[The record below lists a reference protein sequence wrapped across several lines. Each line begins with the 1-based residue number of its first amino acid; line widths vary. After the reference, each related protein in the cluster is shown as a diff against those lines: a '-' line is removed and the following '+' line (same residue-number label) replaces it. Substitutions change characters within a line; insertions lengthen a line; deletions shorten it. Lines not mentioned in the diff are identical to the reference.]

1 MDFAGKAVLV
11 TGGSSGIGAATVKAF
26 ADAGARVVATGR
38 DAVRGRKVCAET
50 GGSAHFIAG
59 DLADPR
65 FCDSLVPE
73 AVKRLGRLDVLVNN
87 AGALYRTAPVDTS
100 AAQWREMFTVNVD
113 APFILSVAAVRQ
125 MRAQGGGGAI
135 VNVASELAV
144 VGGKGIGSYAA
155 TKGAIALLTRSMALD
170 HAEEGI
176 RVNAV
181 CPGEIHTPMLEN
193 SVRQRG
199 MTVEDGLASLAR
211 HVPMKRVARPEEIA
225 ATILFLASD
234 AASFVTG
241 ALLSADGG
249 STAR

>member
-1 MDFAGKAVLV
+1 MDFAGKTVLV

-26 ADAGARVVATGR
+26 AAAGARVLSTGR
-38 DAVRGRKVCAET
+38 DTARGTRVCAET
-50 GGSAHFIAG
+50 GSKAEFVAG

-65 FCDSLVPE
+65 FCESLVPE
-73 AVKRLGRLDVLVNN
+73 TVKRFGRLDVLVNN

-100 AAQWREMFTVNVD
+100 AAQWREMFAVNVD
-113 APFILSVAAVRQ
+113 APFILSSAAVRQ
-125 MRAQGGGGAI
+125 MRVQGGGAI

-155 TKGAIALLTRSMALD
+155 TKGAVALLTRSMALD

-181 CPGEIHTPMLEN
+181 CPGEILTPMLEN
-193 SVRQRG
+193 SVLQRG
-199 MTVEDGLASLAR
+199 MTVEDGVALLAR
-211 HVPMKRVARPEEIA
+211 HVPMKRVAKPEEIA

-241 ALLSADGG
+241 ALLAADGG

>member
-1 MDFAGKAVLV
+1 MEFTGKAVLV

-26 ADAGARVVATGR
+26 AAAGARVLSTGR
-38 DAVRGRKVCAET
+38 DEARGRQVCGETSGRAE
-50 GGSAHFIAG
+50 FLAG
-59 DLADPR
+59 DLADPG
-65 FCDSLVPE
+65 FCESLVPE
-73 AVKRLGRLDVLVNN
+73 TVKRLGRLDVLVNN
-87 AGALYRTAPVDTS
+87 AGALHRTAPVDTS
-100 AAQWREMFTVNVD
+100 AAQWREMFAVNVD
-113 APFILSVAAVRQ
+113 APFILSTATVRQ
-125 MRAQGGGGAI
+125 MRVQGSGGAI
-135 VNVASELAV
+135 VNVASELAI

-155 TKGAIALLTRSMALD
+155 TKGAVALLTRSMALD

-181 CPGEIHTPMLEN
+181 CPGEIHTPMLED

-199 MTVEDGLASLAR
+199 MTTEDGIAFLAR

>member
-1 MDFAGKAVLV
+1 MMDFTGKAVLV

-26 ADAGARVVATGR
+26 AAAGARVLSTGR
-38 DAVRGRKVCAET
+38 DAKRGQEVCAAT
-50 GGSAHFIAG
+50 GGRAAFVAG

-65 FCDSLVPE
+65 FCETLVPE

-100 AAQWREMFTVNVD
+100 AAQWREMFAVNVD
-113 APFILSVAAVRQ
+113 APFILSSAAVRQ
-125 MRAQGGGGAI
+125 MRAQGGGAI

-155 TKGAIALLTRSMALD
+155 TKGAVALLTRSMALD

-193 SVRQRG
+193 SVLQRG
-199 MTVEDGLASLAR
+199 MTVEDGVAFLAR
-211 HVPMKRVARPEEIA
+211 HVPMKRVAQPEEIA

-234 AASFVTG
+234 AASYVTG

>member
-1 MDFAGKAVLV
+1 MGFAGKTVLV

-26 ADAGARVVATGR
+26 AAAGAQVLSTGR
-38 DAVRGRKVCAET
+38 DATRGKQVCAET
-50 GGSAHFIAG
+50 AGKAEFVAG

-65 FCDSLVPE
+65 FCETLVPE
-73 AVKRLGRLDVLVNN
+73 TVKRLGRLDVLINN

-100 AAQWREMFTVNVD
+100 AAQWREMFAVNVD
-113 APFILSVAAVRQ
+113 APFILSSAAVRQ

-155 TKGAIALLTRSMALD
+155 TKGAVALLTRSMALD

-181 CPGEIHTPMLEN
+181 CPGEIRTPMLEA
-193 SVRQRG
+193 SVLQRG
-199 MTVEDGLASLAR
+199 MTVEDGVAFLAR

>member
-1 MDFAGKAVLV
+1 MDFTGKVVLV

-26 ADAGARVVATGR
+26 AAAGARVLSTGR
-38 DAVRGRKVCAET
+38 DAARGKQVCAET
-50 GGSAHFIAG
+50 AGKAEFVAG

-65 FCDSLVPE
+65 FCETLVPE
-73 AVKRLGRLDVLVNN
+73 TVKRLGRLDVLINN

-100 AAQWREMFTVNVD
+100 AAQWHEMFAVNVD
-113 APFILSVAAVRQ
+113 APFILSSAAVRQ
-125 MRAQGGGGAI
+125 MRAQGGGAI
-135 VNVASELAV
+135 VNVASELAL

-155 TKGAIALLTRSMALD
+155 TKGAVALLTRSMALD

-181 CPGEIHTPMLEN
+181 CPGEIRTPMLEA
-193 SVRQRG
+193 SVLQRG
-199 MTVEDGLASLAR
+199 MTVEDGMAFLAR

>member
-1 MDFAGKAVLV
+1 MDFTGKAILV

-26 ADAGARVVATGR
+26 AAAGARVLSTGR
-38 DAVRGRKVCAET
+38 DAARGNQVCAET
-50 GGSAHFIAG
+50 GGKAEFVTG

-65 FCDSLVPE
+65 FCETLVPE
-73 AVKRLGRLDVLVNN
+73 TVKRLGRLDVLVNN

-100 AAQWREMFTVNVD
+100 AKQWREMFAVNVD
-113 APFILSVAAVRQ
+113 APFILSSAAVRQ

-155 TKGAIALLTRSMALD
+155 TKGAVALLTRSMALD

-181 CPGEIHTPMLEN
+181 CPGEIRTPMLEN
-193 SVRQRG
+193 SVLQRG
-199 MTVEDGLASLAR
+199 MAVEDGVAFLAR
-211 HVPMKRVARPEEIA
+211 HVPMKRVAKPEEIA

-241 ALLSADGG
+241 ALLAADGG

>member
-1 MDFAGKAVLV
+1 MDFTGKAVLV

-26 ADAGARVVATGR
+26 AAAGAQIVSTGR
-38 DAVRGRKVCAET
+38 DAKRGQEVCAAT
-50 GGSAHFIAG
+50 AGKATFIAG

-65 FCDSLVPE
+65 FCETLVPE
-73 AVKRLGRLDVLVNN
+73 TVKRLGRLDVLVNN

-100 AAQWREMFTVNVD
+100 AAQWREMFAVNVD
-113 APFILSVAAVRQ
+113 APFILSAAAVRQ
-125 MRAQGGGGAI
+125 MRAQGGGSI

-170 HAEEGI
+170 HAEENI

-199 MTVEDGLASLAR
+199 MTVKDGLSLLAS
-211 HVPMKRVARPEEIA
+211 HVPMKRVAQPEEIA

-234 AASFVTG
+234 AASYVTG
-241 ALLSADGG
+241 TLLSADGG